1 MFEKRK
7 QRLKTQMFRTNEEGQ
22 TLLLTNL
29 FSKKAYLIREED
41 KDPIVHYVFK
51 LNWIFSFIGGLLG
64 AVSASTEN
72 SLLFF
77 TGLIFLLAILLLVY
91 KMRFRKYEKVR
102 TSLKTKTTIDE
113 NIGVTPNK
121 MILLGFIMSV
131 TFLALAIWLF
141 ILDATLIK
149 LFSIFTF
156 IVLLLAYVYMA
167 LRKWFFL
174 K

>member
-1 MFEKRK
+1 M
-7 QRLKTQMFRTNEEGQ
+7 KTHMFRTNDKGQ

-29 FSKKAYLIREED
+29 FSKKAYLIPEED
-41 KDPIVHYVFK
+41 KDPIVVYLFR

-64 AVSASTEN
+64 TVSAITEN

-77 TGLIFLLAILLLVY
+77 TGLVLILAILLLIY
-91 KMRFRKYEKVR
+91 NIRLRKYGKIG
-102 TSLKTKTTIDE
+102 TSFKTKTTIDE

-121 MILLGFIMSV
+121 MIVFGFIFSV
-131 TFLALAIWLF
+131 TFLALSIWLF

-149 LFSIFTF
+149 LFSIITF
-156 IVLLLAYVYMA
+156 VVLLLAYVYMA
-167 LRKWFFL
+167 LRKWVFM